1 MKYCVIEINESYI
14 ICHGSGLNWADAH
27 LLVMSEMLDDVNS
40 TNDKKIQNVSMF
52 ELEANDTG
60 LGVTFET
67 DRLST
72 SYYILED
79 PGNII
84 ETYKK
89 EIEND

>member
-1 MKYCVIEINESYI
+1 MKYCVIEINESFI
-14 ICHGSGLNWADAH
+14 VCHGSGLDWNDAH
-27 LLVMSEMLDDVNS
+27 LLVFSGMLDDCGNA
-40 TNDKKIQNVSMF
+40 NDKKLQNVSLF

-60 LGVTFET
+60 LGVTFEVNGMKNA
-67 DRLST
+67 
-72 SYYILED
+72 YYILED